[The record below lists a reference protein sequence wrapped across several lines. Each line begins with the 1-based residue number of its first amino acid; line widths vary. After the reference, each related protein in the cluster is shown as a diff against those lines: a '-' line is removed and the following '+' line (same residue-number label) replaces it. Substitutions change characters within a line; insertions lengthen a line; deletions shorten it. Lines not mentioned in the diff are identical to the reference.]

1 MAKQKAPTLGY
12 YRQLAPPK
20 NMKDGLCNFVQMI
33 INTAEAGNAS
43 EAMYLAV
50 DLLDDLRNG
59 TYDGAMGIS
68 AASAK
73 SNLERQMEKDRAEAA
88 ETARQEYIKGVQHG
102 MESKRREILLAL
114 GLEA

>member
-1 MAKQKAPTLGY
+1 MTDQTAATQGD
-12 YRQLAPPK
+12 YRQLGPPK
-20 NMKDGLCNFVQMI
+20 NLKDGLCNFVQMI
-33 INTAEAGNAS
+33 INAADAGNAA

-50 DLLDDLRNG
+50 DLLDDLRSG
-59 TYDGAMGIS
+59 TYDGAKGAS
-68 AASAK
+68 AASAE

>member
-114 GLEA
+114 GLKA